1 MLLEQTKRQMDKNN
15 FRVSIIIPNYNGRE
29 LLAENLPSVVLSK
42 KEKRNQILEIIIV
55 DDASTDDSVELI
67 RKFFPE
73 IKIVRHKANRGF
85 SASVNTGARTATG
98 DLLVLLNSDVSPEKR
113 FLINV
118 ISHFNDENVFG
129 VSLHEK
135 GYGPAKGK
143 LEGGFIVHDP
153 AKESSSAKETFWVNG
168 GSGVFRR
175 SYWMK
180 LGGMDEKLFSP
191 FYWEDVDLSYRA
203 AKRGWKNLWEPN
215 SKVVHKHESTIGKIS
230 RLKRQKIQERN
241 QLLFTLKNLTSPTL
255 FRRHLSG
262 IISRIGKHPGYIIIL
277 IMALTKISIAHR
289 LRVKEKKES
298 KISDEAIFDKFKND

>member
-1 MLLEQTKRQMDKNN
+1 MKENN
-15 FRVSIIIPNYNGRE
+15 FRISLIIPNYNGRE
-29 LLAENLPSVVLSK
+29 LLAENLPSVVLSR
-42 KEKRNQILEIIIV
+42 KEKRNQIHEIIIV

-73 IKIVRHKANRGF
+73 IKIVRHKINRGF

-98 DLLVLLNSDVSPEKR
+98 NLMTLLNSDVSPAKD
-113 FLINV
+113 FLVNV
-118 ISHFNDENVFG
+118 IPHFRDEGVFG

-143 LEGGFIVHDP
+143 LEAGFIVHEP
-153 AKESSSAKETFWVNG
+153 VKESSTAKETFWVNG

-180 LGGMDEKLFSP
+180 MGGMDEKLLSP
-191 FYWEDVDLSYRA
+191 YYWEDVDISYRA

-230 RLKRQKIQERN
+230 KVKRQKIQERN
-241 QLLFTLKNLTSPTL
+241 QLLFIWKNLTSTRL

-262 IISRIGKHPGYIIIL
+262 IISRIGKHPGYVLIL
-277 IMALTKISIAHR
+277 LMALTKIRRAQR
-289 LRVKEKKES
+289 LRARERKES